1 MIMYDELFEA
11 WKREKMSG
19 EIQPLPRDFYA
30 RLAEYIKRI
39 DEEQRMLD
47 EITVKGAL
55 MRRERD
61 YVRRMVEELIRI
73 RGEKMIDLIREGKM
87 PPAASLTEE
96 EENWLK
102 EASPHLES
110 FRRFAENLLRGKL
123 MIVKSKTGNELM
135 VVRIL
140 RELPEIVGVDMKTY
154 GPFKPEDIASL
165 PAENAKALI
174 RQGAAVEVEQ
184 SQ

>member
-1 MIMYDELFEA
+1 MYDELFEA

-30 RLAEYIKRI
+30 RLAEYIRRI

-47 EITVKGAL
+47 ETTVKGAL

-61 YVRRMVEELIRI
+61 YVRRMVEELIKI
-73 RGEKMIDLIREGKM
+73 RGEKMMDLIQEGKM

-102 EASPHLES
+102 ETSPHLES
-110 FRRFAENLLRGKL
+110 FRRFAENP
-123 MIVKSKTGNELM
+123 
-135 VVRIL
+135 RI
-140 RELPEIVGVDMKTY
+140 
-154 GPFKPEDIASL
+154 F
-165 PAENAKALI
+165 
-174 RQGAAVEVEQ
+174 
-184 SQ
+184 